1 MASTFSLLGRPA
13 RGRRGDCPASV
24 ACRGTSKPIHP
35 IIQFF
40 MIHPFMYS
48 SIHPTICL
56 SIHPFVYLSINPSI
70 IHLWKLLPTF
80 SIPGSTAF
88 LSWTSGPFNTIA
100 SPSYDIIFNGNNDIC
115 QFKLDN
121 WQDPCNCC
129 QLATHTIF
137 ELLIQVRHPF
147 ERLVSAYQSKVVRS
161 TDEWYL
167 HFLILNDPL
176 FCAWFDQKL

>member
-70 IHLWKLLPTF
+70 IHLWKLLFIFQFQVPRLF
-80 SIPGSTAF
+80 SVEPRDPSIPLLAQATISF
-88 LSWTSGPFNTIA
+88 SMVIMIFVNSNWT
-100 SPSYDIIFNGNNDIC
+100 
-115 QFKLDN
+115 L
-121 WQDPCNCC
+121 QDPCNCC

-176 FCAWFDQKL
+176 FLCLI